1 MNFRSTLSSKNS
13 SLTKAAVLIMLSA
26 FTIAN
31 GYAQKT
37 KWPGSIAG
45 KSKQDTTAKTAEIK
59 KSNIKKFSEV
69 IPAGTK
75 ADGGLF
81 NIYKVDQKY
90 YYEIPDSLLGREML
104 VVTRFTQTPVALK
117 ESRAQYGGEMI
128 NNQVWK
134 WERRDKQIF
143 IRVPSYTYVA
153 DASSDLHQALES
165 SNALPILAVFD
176 IKAFSS
182 NGKGV
187 LIDITDFYNG
197 DIPGMSLPEG
207 LKKTYKISGI
217 DNTRSYVDTVK
228 SFPQNVEVKT
238 VKTYRSPELPAD
250 KSVGAMTFGLNT
262 SMVLLPKEAM
272 KARTENKR
280 IGYFT
285 ERQLD
290 FSVSD
295 KHVTPTA
302 YIQRWRLEPKDEAAY
317 SRGELVEPKKQIV
330 YYIDPAT
337 PKKWVPFLIQG
348 VNDWNT
354 AFEAAGFKNAIVA
367 KEAPTAQED
376 PEFSTEDAR
385 YSVIRYF
392 ASSTENAYGPRI
404 ADPRSGE
411 IIESHIGWYHNVMS
425 LLRSWFF
432 VQTAA
437 INPAAR
443 GTEISDAQMGQ
454 LVRFVSSHEVGHTL
468 GLLHNFGSSAA
479 FPVDSLRSKTFTAKY
494 GTAPSIMDY
503 ARFNYIAQPGDGI
516 TEIYPKIGAYDQFAI
531 KFGYTYFPAQQ
542 SAKEEKKI
550 LDAMIMKKSKDP
562 VYFYGKQGSIDP
574 RAQSEDL
581 GDNAMKAST
590 YGIENLKRI
599 LPNIEKWTYEPG
611 KELEDANDLYYEVI
625 RQYRRYVN
633 HVVANISGLQED
645 VKTVDEPGAVYSY
658 TPKAKQQQAIA
669 FLNKQV
675 FTTPNWLLNKSM
687 MARVDYGVVNNRI
700 MEMQNQVLT
709 SLLETYGFARMID
722 DEVKNG
728 NNAYTVTNLLTDLRV
743 AIFANETP
751 DVFKRALQRS
761 YADRLG
767 VLLKLDKPVVESSYA
782 IMGITPYNPNSSD
795 MRLLVRAE
803 LKKLNANVKAL
814 LVTATTPLVKSHY
827 EDLADRINKILN
839 PKI

>member
-1 MNFRSTLSSKNS
+1 MNFESTFKQKNS
-13 SLTKAAVLIMLSA
+13 SLTRAAFFLLFPILIGGTA
-26 FTIAN
+26 F
-31 GYAQKT
+31 AQQT
-37 KWPGSIAG
+37 KWPGSMAG
-45 KSKQDTTAKTAEIK
+45 KAVQDTTAKNAANK
-59 KSNIKKFSEV
+59 KSTIKKFSEI

-75 ADGGLF
+75 ADEGLF
-81 NIYKVDQKY
+81 NVYKVDQKY
-90 YYEIPDSLLGREML
+90 FFEIPDSLLGRDLL
-104 VVTRFTQTPVALK
+104 VVTRFTQTPVALR
-117 ESRAQYGGEMI
+117 ESRAQYGGEML
-128 NNQVWK
+128 NNQVWN
-134 WERRDKQIF
+134 WEKHDKQIF
-143 IRVPSYTYVA
+143 IRVPNFKFVA
-153 DASSDLHQALES
+153 DKSSDLHQALEN
-165 SNALPILAVFD
+165 SNALPILAAFD
-176 IKAFSS
+176 IKAFST

-187 LIDITDFYNG
+187 VIDVTDFYNG

-207 LKKTYKISGI
+207 LKKTYKIAGI
-217 DNTRSYVDTVK
+217 DNTRSFIDTAK
-228 SFPQNVEVKT
+228 SFPTNIEVKT
-238 VKTYRSPELPAD
+238 VKTYRSPELPTD
-250 KSVGAMTFGLNT
+250 KTVGAMTFGLNT
-262 SMVLLPKEAM
+262 SMLLLPKEPM
-272 KARTENKR
+272 EARLENKR

-290 FSVSD
+290 FGVSD

-302 YIQRWRLEPKDEAAY
+302 YIQRWKLEPKDEAAY

-367 KEAPTAQED
+367 KEAPTPQQD

-411 IIESHIGWYHNVMS
+411 IMESHIGWYHNVMS

-437 INPAAR
+437 INPQAR
-443 GTEISDAQMGQ
+443 GSEISDAQMGQ

-503 ARFNYIAQPGDGI
+503 ARFNYIAQPADGV
-516 TEIYPKIGAYDQFAI
+516 TEIYPKIGAYDQHAI
-531 KFGYTYFPAQQ
+531 KFGYTYFPGDK
-542 SAKEEKKI
+542 SSKEEKKA
-550 LDAMIMKKSKDP
+550 LDAMVLKKAKDP
-562 VYFYGKQGSIDP
+562 LYFYGKQGSIDP

-599 LPNIEKWTYEPG
+599 LPNLEKWTYEPG
-611 KELEDANDLYYEVI
+611 KELEDVNDLYYEVI

-658 TPKAKQQQAIA
+658 TPKAKQQQAVA

-675 FTTPNWLLNKSM
+675 FSTPNWLLNPSIL
-687 MARVDYGVVNNRI
+687 ARVDYGVVNHRI
-700 MEMQNQVLT
+700 TEMQNQVLT

-722 DEVKNG
+722 DETKNG
-728 NNAYTVTNLLTDLRV
+728 ANAYTVNNLLTDLRGY
-743 AIFANETP
+743 IFNSETP

-767 VLLKLDKPVVESSYA
+767 VLLKLDKPVVESGYA
-782 IMGITPYNPNSSD
+782 IMGITPYNPNISD
-795 MRLLVRAE
+795 MRLMVRSE
-803 LKKLNANVKAL
+803 LKKLQASVKASQ
-814 LVTATTPLVKSHY
+814 VSATNPLIKSHY
-827 EDLADRINKILN
+827 EDLADRIYKMLN
-839 PKI
+839 PKV

>member
-1 MNFRSTLSSKNS
+1 MNFRSTLTSKNS
-13 SLTKAAVLIMLSA
+13 SLSKAAVLILLSA
-26 FTIAN
+26 FSIAD

-134 WERRDKQIF
+134 WERRDKQVF

-153 DASSDLHQALES
+153 DPASDLHQALEN

-250 KSVGAMTFGLNT
+250 KTVGAMTFGLNT
-262 SMVLLPKEAM
+262 SMVLLPKEPM

-295 KHVTPTA
+295 KQVTPTA

-348 VNDWNT
+348 VNDWNI

-367 KEAPTAQED
+367 KEAPTQQED

-411 IIESHIGWYHNVMS
+411 IMESHIGWYHNVMS

-443 GTEISDAQMGQ
+443 GNEISDAQMGQ

-531 KFGYTYFPAQQ
+531 KFGYTYFPA
-542 SAKEEKKI
+542 SKTAKEEKKI

-633 HVVANISGLQED
+633 HVLANISGLQED

-675 FTTPNWLLNKSM
+675 FATPYWLLNKSM

-728 NNAYTVTNLLTDLRV
+728 NNAYTVNNMLNDLRV
-743 AIFANETP
+743 AIFSNETP

-814 LVTATTPLVKSHY
+814 QLKATTPLIKSHY

>member
-1 MNFRSTLSSKNS
+1 
-13 SLTKAAVLIMLSA
+13 MLSA

-153 DASSDLHQALES
+153 DPSSDLHQALEN

-182 NGKGV
+182 NGKGI

-262 SMVLLPKEAM
+262 SMVLLPKDPM

-411 IIESHIGWYHNVMS
+411 IMESHIGWYHNVMS

-542 SAKEEKKI
+542 SVKEEKKI

-645 VKTVDEPGAVYSY
+645 IKTVDEPGAVYSY

-722 DEVKNG
+722 DEIKNG
-728 NNAYTVTNLLTDLRV
+728 NNAYTVNNLLTDLRV
-743 AIFANETP
+743 AIFSNETP

-814 LVTATTPLVKSHY
+814 QLTATTPLIKSHY

>member
-1 MNFRSTLSSKNS
+1 MLLAACTATNS
-13 SLTKAAVLIMLSA
+13 
-26 FTIAN
+26 
-31 GYAQKT
+31 YAQKT
-37 KWPGSIAG
+37 KWPVSAVE
-45 KSKQDTTAKTAEIK
+45 KSRQDTTVKTDQK
-59 KSNIKKFSEV
+59 KSTIKKFSDV

-81 NIYKVDQKY
+81 NVYKVDQKY

-104 VVTRFTQTPVALK
+104 VITRFTQTPVALK

-128 NNQVWK
+128 NNSVWK
-134 WERRDKQIF
+134 WERREKQIF

-153 DASSDLHQALES
+153 DAASDLHQALEN

-176 IKAFSS
+176 IKAMSA
-182 NGKGV
+182 NGKGIV
-187 LIDITDFYNG
+187 IDVTDFYNG
-197 DIPGMSLPEG
+197 EIPGMSLPEG
-207 LKKTYKISGI
+207 LKKTYKIAGI
-217 DNTRSYVDTVK
+217 DNTRSYMDTVK
-228 SFPQNVEVKT
+228 SFPQNIEVRT
-238 VKTYRSPELPAD
+238 VKTFRSPELPAD
-250 KSVGAMTFGLNT
+250 KTVGAMTFGLNT
-262 SMVLLPKEAM
+262 SMLLLPKEAM
-272 KARTENKR
+272 KPRLNNQR

-290 FSVSD
+290 FSISD

-317 SRGELVEPKKQIV
+317 QRGELVEPKKQIV

-348 VNDWNT
+348 VNDWNI

-367 KEAPTAQED
+367 KEAPTEKED

-392 ASSTENAYGPRI
+392 ASSTENAYGPRV

-443 GTEISDAQMGQ
+443 GSEISDAQMGQ

-503 ARFNYIAQPGDGI
+503 ARFNYIAQPGDGV

-531 KFGYTYFPAQQ
+531 KFGYTYFSGNP
-542 SAKEEKKI
+542 SVKEEKKT
-550 LDAMIMKKSKDP
+550 LDAMILKKAKDP
-562 VYFYGKQGSIDP
+562 LYFYGKQGSIDP

-611 KELEDANDLYYEVI
+611 KELDDANEMYYEVI

-633 HVVANISGLQED
+633 HVVANVSGLQED
-645 VKTVDEPGAVYSY
+645 VKTTDEPGAVFSY
-658 TPKAKQQQAIA
+658 TPKVKQQEAVA

-675 FTTPNWLLNKSM
+675 FNTPYWLLNKTM
-687 MARVDYGVVNNRI
+687 MSRIDFGVVNNRI

-709 SLLETYGFARMID
+709 SLMETYGFARMID
-722 DEVKNG
+722 DEIKNG
-728 NNAYTVTNLLTDLRV
+728 NNAYTVDHLLTDLRSG
-743 AIFANETP
+743 IFSAGTP
-751 DVFKRALQRS
+751 DVYKRALQRA

-767 VLLKLDKPVVESSYA
+767 VLLKLDKPVVESAYA
-782 IMGITPYNPNSSD
+782 SMGITPYNPNVSD
-795 MRLLVRAE
+795 MRLLVRTE
-803 LKKLNANVKAL
+803 LKKLNAKVKSL
-814 LVTATTPLVKSHY
+814 QVTATTPLTKNHY
-827 EDLADRINKILN
+827 EDLADRINKILY
-839 PKI
+839 PKN

>member
-1 MNFRSTLSSKNS
+1 MNFRSTLTPKTSV
-13 SLTKAAVLIMLSA
+13 LTKAAALMMLSA
-26 FTIAN
+26 LTIAN

-45 KSKQDTTAKTAEIK
+45 KSKQDTVAKTAEIK
-59 KSNIKKFSEV
+59 KSTIKKFSEV
-69 IPAGTK
+69 IPSGTK

-117 ESRAQYGGEMI
+117 ESRSQYGGEMI

-134 WERRDKQIF
+134 WEKRDKQIF

-153 DASSDLHQALES
+153 DAASDLHQALEN

-250 KSVGAMTFGLNT
+250 KTVGAMTFGLNT

-443 GTEISDAQMGQ
+443 GAEISDTQMGQ

-516 TEIYPKIGAYDQFAI
+516 TDIYPKIGAYDQFAI
-531 KFGYTYFPAQQ
+531 KFGYTYFPASQ
-542 SAKEEKKI
+542 SAKEEKKV

-581 GDNAMKAST
+581 GDNAMKASA

-633 HVVANISGLQED
+633 HVVANVSGLQED
-645 VKTVDEPGAVYSY
+645 VKTVDEPGAVYTY
-658 TPKAKQQQAIA
+658 TSKAKQQQAIA

-675 FTTPNWLLNKSM
+675 FATPNWLLNKSM
-687 MARVDYGVVNNRI
+687 MSRIDFGVVNNRI

-722 DEVKNG
+722 DEIKNG

-743 AIFANETP
+743 AIFSNETP
-751 DVFKRALQRS
+751 DVFKRALQRA

-814 LVTATTPLVKSHY
+814 QVTAGNPLTKSHY

>member
-1 MNFRSTLSSKNS
+1 MNFKPTLKSRPHLVASGT
-13 SLTKAAVLIMLSA
+13 LMLMLSA
-26 FTIAN
+26 FSIT
-31 GYAQKT
+31 GTYAQKT
-37 KWPGSIAG
+37 KWPVSIAD
-45 KSKQDTTAKTAEIK
+45 KSKQDTSAKSPDAK
-59 KSNIKKFSEV
+59 KSIIKKFSDV

-75 ADGGLF
+75 ADAGLF
-81 NIYKVDQKY
+81 NVYKVDQKY
-90 YYEIPDSLLGREML
+90 FFEIPDSLLGREML

-134 WERRDKQIF
+134 WERREKQIF
-143 IRVPSYTYVA
+143 IRVPSYNYTA
-153 DASSDLHQALES
+153 DAASDLHQALEN

-176 IKAFSS
+176 IKANAS

-187 LIDITDFYNG
+187 VIDVTEFYNG
-197 DIPGMSLPEG
+197 EIPGMSLPEG
-207 LKKTYKISGI
+207 LKKTYKITGM
-217 DNTRSYVDTVK
+217 DNARSYVDTVK
-228 SFPQNVEVKT
+228 SFPQNIEVKT

-250 KSVGAMTFGLNT
+250 KTVGAMTFGLNT
-262 SMVLLPKEAM
+262 SMLLLPKEAM
-272 KARTENKR
+272 KARLENRR

-290 FSVSD
+290 FGISD

-317 SRGELVEPKKQIV
+317 KRGELVEPKKQIV

-367 KEAPTAQED
+367 KEAPTEKED

-392 ASSTENAYGPRI
+392 ASSTENAYGPRV

-411 IIESHIGWYHNVMS
+411 ILESHIGWYHNVMS

-443 GTEISDAQMGQ
+443 GNEISDAQMGQ

-503 ARFNYIAQPGDGI
+503 ARFNYIAQPGDGV

-531 KFGYTYFPAQQ
+531 KFGYSYFPDNV
-542 SAKEEKKI
+542 SGKEEKKA
-550 LDAMIMKKSKDP
+550 LDAMVLAKAKDP
-562 VYFYGKQGSIDP
+562 LYFYGKQGSMDP

-599 LPNIEKWTYEPG
+599 LPNIEKWTYAPG
-611 KELEDANDLYYEVI
+611 KEMDDASDLYDEVI

-633 HVVANISGLQED
+633 HVQANVGGLMENI
-645 VKTVDEPGAVYSY
+645 KNSDEQGAVYAY
-658 TPKAKQQQAIA
+658 TPKAKQQQAVA

-675 FTTPNWLLNKSM
+675 FATPYWLLNKSM
-687 MARVDYGVVNNRI
+687 MSRVDYGTINNRI
-700 MEMQNQVLT
+700 METQNQTLIG
-709 SLLETYGFARMID
+709 LLETYGFARMID
-722 DEVKNG
+722 DEIKNG
-728 NNAYTVTNLLTDLRV
+728 SNAYTVNDLLSDLRG
-743 AIFANETP
+743 AIFSAETP
-751 DVFKRALQRS
+751 DVFKRALQRG

-767 VLLKLDKPVVESSYA
+767 VLVKLDKPVVESPYA
-782 IMGITPYNPNSSD
+782 TMGITPYNPNASD
-795 MRLLVRAE
+795 MRILVRAE
-803 LKKLNANVKAL
+803 LKKLNTKVKAL
-814 LVTATTPLVKSHY
+814 QAAATNPLIKSHY
-827 EDLADRINKILN
+827 EDLADRINRSLY

>member
-1 MNFRSTLSSKNS
+1 MNFRSTLSLKNS
-13 SLTKAAVLIMLSA
+13 SLNKAAVLIMLSA

-153 DASSDLHQALES
+153 DPSSDLHQALEN

-182 NGKGV
+182 NGKGI

-262 SMVLLPKEAM
+262 SMVLLPKDPM

-411 IIESHIGWYHNVMS
+411 IMESHIGWYHNVMS

-542 SAKEEKKI
+542 SVKEEKKI

-645 VKTVDEPGAVYSY
+645 IKTVDEPGAVYSY

-722 DEVKNG
+722 DEIKNG
-728 NNAYTVTNLLTDLRV
+728 NNAYTVNNLLTDLRV
-743 AIFANETP
+743 AIFSNETP

-814 LVTATTPLVKSHY
+814 QLTATTPLIKSHY

>member
-1 MNFRSTLSSKNS
+1 MNFRSTLTPKTSV
-13 SLTKAAVLIMLSA
+13 LTKAAALMMLSA
-26 FTIAN
+26 LTITN

-45 KSKQDTTAKTAEIK
+45 KSKQDTLAKTAEIK
-59 KSNIKKFSEV
+59 KSTIKKFSEV
-69 IPAGTK
+69 IPSGTK

-117 ESRAQYGGEMI
+117 ESRSQYGGEMI

-134 WERRDKQIF
+134 WEKRDKQIF

-153 DASSDLHQALES
+153 DAASDLHQALEN

-250 KSVGAMTFGLNT
+250 KTVGAMTFGLNT
-262 SMVLLPKEAM
+262 SMVILPKEAM

-337 PKKWVPFLIQG
+337 PKKWIPFLIQG

-367 KEAPTAQED
+367 KEAPTVQED

-443 GTEISDAQMGQ
+443 GAEISDTQMGQ

-503 ARFNYIAQPGDGI
+503 ARFNYIAQPGDGV
-516 TEIYPKIGAYDQFAI
+516 TDIYPKIGAYDQFAI
-531 KFGYTYFPAQQ
+531 KFGYTWFPASQP
-542 SAKEEKKI
+542 AKEEKKL

-581 GDNAMKAST
+581 GDNAMKASA

-633 HVVANISGLQED
+633 HVVANVSGLQED
-645 VKTVDEPGAVYSY
+645 VKTVDEPGAVYTY
-658 TPKAKQQQAIA
+658 TSKAKQQQAIA

-675 FTTPNWLLNKSM
+675 FATPNWLLNKSM
-687 MARVDYGVVNNRI
+687 MSRIDFGVVNNRI

-722 DEVKNG
+722 DEIKNG
-728 NNAYTVTNLLTDLRV
+728 NNAYTVTNLLTDLRGT
-743 AIFANETP
+743 IFSNETP
-751 DVFKRALQRS
+751 DVFKRALQRA

-814 LVTATTPLVKSHY
+814 QVTAGNPLTKSHY

>member
-26 FTIAN
+26 FTIAD

-59 KSNIKKFSEV
+59 KSNLKKFSEV

-104 VVTRFTQTPVALK
+104 VVTRFSQTPVALK

-153 DASSDLHQALES
+153 DANSDLQQALEN

-262 SMVLLPKEAM
+262 SMVLLPKEPM

-295 KHVTPTA
+295 KRVTPTA

-443 GTEISDAQMGQ
+443 GTEISDTQMGQ

-542 SAKEEKKI
+542 SVKEEKKI

-562 VYFYGKQGSIDP
+562 IYFYGKQGSIDP

-633 HVVANISGLQED
+633 HVVSNISGLQED
-645 VKTVDEPGAVYSY
+645 IKTVDEPGAVYSY

-722 DEVKNG
+722 DEIKNG
-728 NNAYTVTNLLTDLRV
+728 NNAYTVNNMLTDLRT

-814 LVTATTPLVKSHY
+814 QVTATTPLIKSHY

>member
-1 MNFRSTLSSKNS
+1 MNFRSTLSPKNS

-26 FTIAN
+26 FTIAD

-59 KSNIKKFSEV
+59 KSNLKKFSEV

-104 VVTRFTQTPVALK
+104 VVTRFSQTPVALK

-153 DASSDLHQALES
+153 DANSDLQQALEN

-262 SMVLLPKEAM
+262 SMVLLPKEPM

-295 KHVTPTA
+295 KRVTPTA

-443 GTEISDAQMGQ
+443 GTEISDTQMGQ

-542 SAKEEKKI
+542 SVKEEKKI

-562 VYFYGKQGSIDP
+562 IYFYGKQGSIDP

-633 HVVANISGLQED
+633 HVVSNISGLQED

-722 DEVKNG
+722 DEIKNG
-728 NNAYTVTNLLTDLRV
+728 NNAYTVNNMLTDLRT

-751 DVFKRALQRS
+751 DVFKRALQRA

-814 LVTATTPLVKSHY
+814 QVTATTPLIKSHY

>member
-26 FTIAN
+26 FTIAD

-59 KSNIKKFSEV
+59 KSNLKKFSEV

-104 VVTRFTQTPVALK
+104 VVTRFSQTPVALK

-153 DASSDLHQALES
+153 DANSDLQQALEN

-262 SMVLLPKEAM
+262 SMVLLPKEPM

-295 KHVTPTA
+295 KRVTPTA

-411 IIESHIGWYHNVMS
+411 IMESHIGWYHNVMS

-443 GTEISDAQMGQ
+443 GTEISDTQMGQ

-542 SAKEEKKI
+542 SVKEEKKI

-562 VYFYGKQGSIDP
+562 IYFYGKQGSIDP

-633 HVVANISGLQED
+633 HVVSNISGLQED

-722 DEVKNG
+722 DEIKNG
-728 NNAYTVTNLLTDLRV
+728 NNAYTVNNMLTDLRT

-751 DVFKRALQRS
+751 DVFKRALQRA

-814 LVTATTPLVKSHY
+814 QVTATTPLIKSHY

>member
-26 FTIAN
+26 FTIAD

-59 KSNIKKFSEV
+59 KSNLKKFSEV

-104 VVTRFTQTPVALK
+104 VVTRFSQTPVALK

-153 DASSDLHQALES
+153 DANSDLQQALEN

-262 SMVLLPKEAM
+262 SMVLLPKEPM

-295 KHVTPTA
+295 KRVTPTA

-411 IIESHIGWYHNVMS
+411 IMESHIGWYHNVMS

-443 GTEISDAQMGQ
+443 GTEISDTQMGQ

-542 SAKEEKKI
+542 SVKEEKKI

-562 VYFYGKQGSIDP
+562 IYFYGKQGSIDP

-633 HVVANISGLQED
+633 HVVSNISGLQED
-645 VKTVDEPGAVYSY
+645 IKTVDEPGAVYSY

-722 DEVKNG
+722 DEIKNG
-728 NNAYTVTNLLTDLRV
+728 NNAYTVNNMLTDLRT

-814 LVTATTPLVKSHY
+814 QVTATTPLIKSHY